1 MPDPSRPIIALILT
15 LDRATLLYT
24 LPIAV
29 GIALLVTVILFRERR
44 AFELVSIFFLV
55 VTAILGVTF
64 LGSYFLFSIDPPR
77 LDVVAWQPMHSLLGN
92 D

>member
-1 MPDPSRPIIALILT
+1 MPDTSRPIVAVILS

-29 GIALLVTVILFRERR
+29 GVALLITVILFRERR
-44 AFELVSIFFLV
+44 ALELVSIFFAV
-55 VTAILGVTF
+55 VLAILAITF
-64 LGSYFLFSIDPPR
+64 IGSYFLFSIDPPK
-77 LDVVAWQPMHSLLGN
+77 LDVVAWQPTYPFLGN

>member
-1 MPDPSRPIIALILT
+1 MPDPSRPIVAVIVS
-15 LDRATLLYT
+15 LDRATLLYS

-29 GIALLVTVILFRERR
+29 GVALLVTVILFRERR
-44 AFELVSIFFLV
+44 ALELVSIFLGV
-55 VTAILGVTF
+55 VVAILAVTF

-77 LDVVAWQPMHSLLGN
+77 LDVVAWQPIHPFLG

>member
-1 MPDPSRPIIALILT
+1 MPDPSRPIVAVILS

-29 GIALLVTVILFRERR
+29 GVALLVTVILFRERR
-44 AFELVSIFFLV
+44 AFELVSIFFAV
-55 VTAILGVTF
+55 VTAILAISFV
-64 LGSYFLFSIDPPR
+64 GSYFLFSIEPPKI
-77 LDVVAWQPMHSLLGN
+77 DVVAWQPLHSLLGN